1 MKRVCT
7 RCHRPFTKEDLAR
20 NESKGME
27 SERKAKGLDG
37 VRFIYYH
44 CPCGMNDIFVDILP
58 REDEI
63 QEDFERRR
71 AEMES
76 TVRSMH
82 EERVEAV
89 VMPVARR

>member
-7 RCHRPFTKEDLAR
+7 RCHRPFTPEDLAR
-20 NESKGME
+20 AESKGME
-27 SERKAKGLDG
+27 AERKAKGLEG
-37 VRFIYYH
+37 VRFVYYH

-58 REDEI
+58 REDEF

-76 TVRSMH
+76 TVRAMH
-82 EERVEAV
+82 DERVEAV
-89 VMPVARR
+89 VMPVTRR